1 MTSRSTPF
9 GSAGEHLLQQ
19 QLGTTDR
26 AHRFYDQQVRPSLT
40 SQMSDFISRQ
50 SMVFLATSDS
60 RGECDASFRA
70 GPPGF
75 VHVID
80 EHTLAYPEFRGNGVL
95 ASAGNIS
102 ENPHLGMLFV
112 DFTHDRVGLHVNGR
126 ARLYTDA
133 DLRSLHRELPSEA
146 APGRGPELWVHLTV
160 EEAYIHC
167 SKYIPHLTR
176 SPSPAL
182 HDPARPKDAHYFT
195 NGCLKVCGTEG
206 ALSRPSADL
215 ED

>member
-1 MTSRSTPF
+1 
-9 GSAGEHLLQQ
+9 
-19 QLGTTDR
+19 
-26 AHRFYDQQVRPSLT
+26 
-40 SQMSDFISRQ
+40 MSDFISRQ

-195 NGCLKVCGTEG
+195 NGCLKVSGTEG